1 MEKLRLDVPLMLHK
15 SSSAESDSFSG
26 SSTKEKT
33 LDRLLAELP
42 PKARDIF
49 RLRGSAEPPPQSP
62 SGWTV
67 DSTAYGSV
75 DSTSDP
81 FELQRQQLL
90 IYIEQAK
97 KAKRHDE
104 LATLEA
110 SLRDIEALMSQ
121 GAV

>member
-1 MEKLRLDVPLMLHK
+1 MSLAVQRSPGVGGDSLP
-15 SSSAESDSFSG
+15 SSG
-26 SSTKEKT
+26 TKEKA

-67 DSTAYGSV
+67 DSTVYGSV

-81 FELQRQQLL
+81 FELQRRQLL

-104 LATLEA
+104 LVALEA

-121 GAV
+121 GTM